1 MYTRKSESMIYPTTS
16 YNFNEVLVPKNI
28 VETERKFEDIT
39 ETIYTYDESVYSLS
53 EWQSLKDEELRVS
66 QEALNFLIMGGI

>member
-1 MYTRKSESMIYPTTS
+1 MISRKSESTIYPTTS

-39 ETIYTYDESVYSLS
+39 VTIYTYDESVYSLS